1 MKNPF
6 RHYPSGGHIVV
17 RRPRLRVDK
26 KHIVQVMG
34 YATAGLSVS
43 QMAGVPID
51 GYLAGISW
59 RAPFITISAASLVLL
74 LLINFCM
81 PKLEIGT

>member
-1 MKNPF
+1 
-6 RHYPSGGHIVV
+6 
-17 RRPRLRVDK
+17 
-26 KHIVQVMG
+26 MG

-43 QMAGVPID
+43 QMAGVPIG

-59 RAPFITISAASLVLL
+59 RAPFITISGASLVLL

>member
-1 MKNPF
+1 
-6 RHYPSGGHIVV
+6 
-17 RRPRLRVDK
+17 
-26 KHIVQVMG
+26 MG

-43 QMAGVPID
+43 QMAGVPIG

-59 RAPFITISAASLVLL
+59 LAPFITISAASLVLL
-74 LLINFCM
+74 LLINFCR